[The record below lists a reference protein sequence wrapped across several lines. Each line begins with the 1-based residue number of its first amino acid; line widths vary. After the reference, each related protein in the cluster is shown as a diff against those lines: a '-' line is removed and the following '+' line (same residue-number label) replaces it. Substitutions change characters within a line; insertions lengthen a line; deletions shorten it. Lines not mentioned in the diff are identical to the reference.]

1 MEGNTIMAS
10 LFQGSRFRDG
20 ARPALTLLTVI
31 VVATSAGGC
40 CTSPRFKSPFTLA
53 NPNER
58 HPIAVRQGE
67 VTLDLA
73 VYPGA
78 SGLNESQKDKVDNFL
93 ARL

>member
-1 MEGNTIMAS
+1 MAS
-10 LFQGSRFRDG
+10 PFQGSRLCDG
-20 ARPALTLLTVI
+20 ARPALTLLTV
-31 VVATSAGGC
+31 VLVAASVGGC
-40 CTSPRFKSPFTLA
+40 FTSPRFQSPFTLA

-78 SGLNESQKDKVDNFL
+78 SGLNEFAEGQGRQL
-93 ARL
+93 LGGL